1 GAKLSIALA
10 GLPSLLVMLWI
21 PNSLLLAALLHYGMR
36 GYHFFAA
43 AILVAQSAA
52 CHPDFTVVQ
61 GAALGAINL
70 AEATVTYLLLRRW
83 RFDPKVAVPGD
94 IAKFLLAGP

>member
-1 GAKLSIALA
+1 MPRPSRGRRSAGEAGSPPLAGAGGARAESAFHGRSMEEALQRKLTQLVLLPVLFFAGAKLSIALA

-43 AILVAQSAA
+43 AIL
-52 CHPDFTVVQ
+52 
-61 GAALGAINL
+61 
-70 AEATVTYLLLRRW
+70 
-83 RFDPKVAVPGD
+83 
-94 IAKFLLAGP
+94 